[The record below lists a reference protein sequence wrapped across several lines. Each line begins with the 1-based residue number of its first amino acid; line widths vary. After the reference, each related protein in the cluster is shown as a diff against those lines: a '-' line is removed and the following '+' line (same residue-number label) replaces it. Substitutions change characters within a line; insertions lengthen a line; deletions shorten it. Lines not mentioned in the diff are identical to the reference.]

1 MSRQFTREEFYELV
15 WSKPMTH
22 LAKEFAISDVALHKI
37 CKKHGIP
44 NPPLG
49 WWAKK
54 AAGKPVRRIPLP
66 KVKDGAARN
75 ITIANADLSRE
86 GVALAEVREQA
97 RVLASTASDDAV
109 APSNPIVDRTIS
121 KLWQMK
127 PSETGVVTTEPA
139 GVIKCSIAASSI
151 ERLAVAFPRIVHAA
165 SIQGFKLIAS
175 GGPAMFELEG
185 ESVGF
190 SISETIRREK
200 HVVTDDERAKMEA
213 WERKR
218 DRAAR
223 FNQWNSVFTSMP
235 RFADWD
241 YHPTGQL
248 AIEFEHNYC
257 RRDIAPRRS
266 FRDGKHQRLEDMAS
280 DIAVGLAVL
289 AAAKKEDRIQRE
301 AEQRRREEEQRR
313 REQIARVKHVEDRRV
328 AGLGALLKELDELD
342 RLRRLMALLSA
353 NIAISQTPR
362 VSVFVTWAKQH
373 LAQREAMLSAPELER
388 RLKGERLFGPD
399 DDHGFNPNRWY

>member
-1 MSRQFTREEFYELV
+1 MARTLTREEFYELV
-15 WSKPMTH
+15 WSKPMTQ

-37 CKKHGIP
+37 CKKHDIP

-66 KVKDGAARN
+66 DAKDGAARS
-75 ITIANADLSRE
+75 ITIASADLSRE
-86 GVALAEVREQA
+86 GAVLAEVREQA
-97 RVLASTASDDAV
+97 RVLAATASDDAD

-121 KLWQMK
+121 KLRQMK
-127 PSETGVVTTEPA
+127 RSETGVVTTEPA
-139 GVIKCSIAASSI
+139 GVIKCSIAPSSI
-151 ERLAVAFPRIVHAA
+151 ERLAVALPRIVHAA
-165 SIQGFKLIAS
+165 SLQGFKLMTS
-175 GGPAMFELEG
+175 GGPAAFELEG
-185 ESVGF
+185 VSVGF

-218 DRAAR
+218 DRASR
-223 FNQWNSVFTSMP
+223 LNHWNIYSSMP

-241 YHPTGQL
+241 FHPTGQL
-248 AIEFEHNYC
+248 AFEFEHSYFC
-257 RRDIAPRRS
+257 RGIAPRRS
-266 FRDGKHQRLEDMAS
+266 FRYGKHQRLEEMAN

-313 REQIARVKHVEDRRV
+313 REQIARLKHIEDRRA

-342 RLRRLMALLSA
+342 QLRRLMSMLTRDVAQSPSPRVTALL
-353 NIAISQTPR
+353 
-362 VSVFVTWAKQH
+362 TWAKDH
-373 LAQREAMLSAPELER
+373 LAKREARLSGPEIEK
-388 RLKGERLFGPD
+388 RLAAEHLLGHD
-399 DDHGFNPNRWY
+399 DDHAFRSPSWY